1 MVCISW
7 ARRRTR
13 KFVCV
18 IRSHIR
24 ILQTRA
30 ARGAPQAER
39 WDVAAADAIE
49 DLIARATQREQQTG
63 RRRRPFSSRAGF
75 APLI

>member
-1 MVCISW
+1 MNEAW
-7 ARRRTR
+7 ARYGGWVLTM
-13 KFVCV
+13 VA
-18 IRSHIR
+18 
-24 ILQTRA
+24 LAYAAAAMAGA

-75 APLI
+75 SPLI

>member
-1 MVCISW
+1 M
-7 ARRRTR
+7 AG
-13 KFVCV
+13 
-18 IRSHIR
+18 
-24 ILQTRA
+24 A

-39 WDVAAADAIE
+39 WDAAATDAIE
-49 DLIARATQREQQTG
+49 DLIVRATQREQQTG